1 LSLDAL
7 FRPRSVAVFGA
18 TPREGTIGHQVVR
31 NLVDAGFTGRVVP
44 VNPGG
49 DPVCGLPAV
58 TSLEQVPGGTDLAN
72 VAVRRDRV
80 PEVLRQCG
88 AAGIRAAIVHSA
100 GFAEAGP
107 EGRSLQQ
114 ECLEIARE
122 RGIRLLGPNA
132 QGVQNGDPAVRLYG
146 TFTFTPLRPGPV
158 SILAQSGGVAE
169 LLNLHLWRAGVG
181 IRLYGSPGNAADV
194 GLADLLE
201 EVSRDPETRVVLLHL
216 EGVPDPVGLLR
227 GMARCRE
234 AGQEILVLSGGR
246 HQAGREAVASHTGA
260 LAASGGLLE
269 ALVARSGARWVRGA
283 REAVDQAV
291 GLCLGPRNPGHR
303 TAVVCNAGGTG
314 ILALEAAVDAG
325 LQPARLAPGT
335 RDRLREGQSPLASIG
350 TLLDLTATADP
361 GQVASAL
368 RLVLDDPGVDGVLL
382 SLVTPF
388 YIDEK
393 ALCRGVVEAAR
404 DRSKPLV
411 VHMIANP
418 RAPDAERILREGGV
432 PAYPFPEEAAGTL
445 AATLRGDPPVLWAG
459 GTETPTAPDAGSPTG
474 FPESRW
480 LPLQEAFDLLEGL
493 GVLCLPRLVI
503 RRPEDGI
510 PPPPFPPPWV
520 LKADLPE
527 GAHKARH
534 GAVIRGLGTPEELAA
549 ETVRFRNRFP
559 GCPLL
564 VQPQV
569 FAGLELALGLVR
581 DPSGPV
587 LAMAGPGGSAIE
599 ERRGLRFRLCP
610 VSLDEARE
618 VLGLRTG
625 EGLLPGVPAEVLEA
639 LAEAWATISRLPAE
653 VPGLVEMDLNP
664 LVWTA
669 AGLVA
674 VDARIRVAGAG
685 GPGSRN
691 IDPVRK

>member
-107 EGRSLQQ
+107 EGTALQQ

-411 VHMIANP
+411 VHLMANP
-418 RAPDAERILREGGV
+418 RTPDAERILREGGV

-493 GVLCLPRLVI
+493 GVPCLPRRVV

-510 PPPPFPPPWV
+510 PPPAFPPPWV

-527 GAHKARH
+527 GAHKARQ
-534 GAVIRGLGTPEELAA
+534 GAVIRGLGTPEDLAA
-549 ETVRFRNRFP
+549 ETARLRKRFP
-559 GCPLL
+559 GCSLL

-581 DPSGPV
+581 EPSGLV

-599 ERRGLRFRLCP
+599 ERPGLRFRLCP
-610 VSLDEARE
+610 VSADEARE
-618 VLGLRTG
+618 ALGLG
-625 EGLLPGVPAEVLEA
+625 AGGDPLPGVPVEVLEA
-639 LAEAWATISRLPAE
+639 LAAAWATISRLPARL
-653 VPGLVEMDLNP
+653 PGLVELDLNP

-674 VDARIRVAGAG
+674 VDARIRIADARDP
-685 GPGSRN
+685 GPGSTGTIRN
-691 IDPVRK
+691 